1 LGGVAAVTASK
12 KAPKKAPKKAMNLSQ
27 AVAQDLGAAIVSGR
41 LDHDAPF
48 PTELELCRR
57 YGASRTALREAIKML
72 TAKGLLVVRPRT
84 GARIRPEPDWNLLDP
99 EVLQWL
105 LERAFSYDLLIE
117 FTEIRLAVE
126 PGAAA
131 LAARCT
137 DPTARAQIAKAAEG
151 LFAAE
156 RGEVDP
162 LEADIAF
169 HVAILNASGN
179 RFYLQ
184 LRDMIAAALRFS
196 IRLTNDYKGMTT
208 TAKDHKRI
216 ADAVLSGD
224 AAAAAEATRVLIVEA
239 LDLIRRAQAE
249 NRGA

>member
-1 LGGVAAVTASK
+1 VAAV
-12 KAPKKAPKKAMNLSQ
+12 KAPKKTMNLSQ

-131 LAARCT
+131 LAAHCT
-137 DPTARAQIAKAAEG
+137 DPVAQQAIAAAAEG

-216 ADAVLSGD
+216 ADAVLAGD
-224 AAAAAEATRVLIVEA
+224 AAAAAEATHVLIVEA

-249 NRGA
+249 NRG

>member
-1 LGGVAAVTASK
+1 VAGV
-12 KAPKKAPKKAMNLSQ
+12 KAPKKAMNLSQ

-41 LDHDAPF
+41 LDRDAPF
-48 PTELELCRR
+48 PTELELCRH

-72 TAKGLLVVRPRT
+72 TAKGLLAVRPRL
-84 GARIRPEPDWNLLDP
+84 GARIREEQDWNLLDP

-105 LERAFSYDLLIE
+105 LERAFSYGLLVE

-126 PGAAA
+126 PGAAM

-137 DPTARAQIAKAAEG
+137 DPAARAQIERASQD

-196 IRLTNDYKGMTT
+196 IRLTNDYKGLTT

-216 ADAVLSGD
+216 ADAVLAGD
-224 AAAAAEATRVLIVEA
+224 GEAAAAATRVLIVEA
-239 LDLIRRAQAE
+239 LALIRRAEAE
-249 NRGA
+249 QRSVEG